1 MVVVVTGANGFIGR
15 AVCAHLRGVGANV
28 RGLVRTL
35 DASTAA
41 RADFMPVGDL
51 TALGQHAL
59 RNALRGAT
67 AVVHLAAHVHRPARA
82 NDVVPMRRI
91 NVEATERI
99 ARAAAD
105 AGATHCVFASS
116 VKVNGEVTL
125 PGRPFRESDPPDP
138 HDDYAATKWEAEQ
151 ALAAVAAETGMR
163 VTALRLPLTYGPG
176 AKGNFA
182 ALARA
187 IRAGVPLPLAA
198 IRNRRS
204 LLGIGNCGAAIEAL
218 LASEDAGGR
227 GRMTPYLVA
236 DAEPVS
242 TPDLVRAMAAAL
254 GVNARLFAVS
264 PGLLRFGGACIAR
277 APAVERLVGSL
288 EVDATAFRMRFG
300 WTPPIPFA
308 DGVADALRG
317 TPPL

>member
-1 MVVVVTGANGFIGR
+1 MVVITGANGFIGR
-15 AVCAHLRGVGANV
+15 AVCAHLRGSGAKV

-41 RADFMPVGDL
+41 RAEFMPVGDL
-51 TALGQHAL
+51 TALGEHAL

-163 VTALRLPLTYGPG
+163 ITALRLPLTYGPG

-182 ALARA
+182 ALAHA
-187 IRAGVPLPLAA
+187 IRAGAPLPLAA
-198 IRNRRS
+198 VRNRRS
-204 LLGIGNCGAAIEAL
+204 LLGVGNCGAAIETL
-218 LASEDAGGR
+218 LASEDADGR

-242 TPDLVRAMAAAL
+242 TPELVRAMAAAL
-254 GVNARLFAVS
+254 GVNAHLFGVS

-288 EVDATAFRMRFG
+288 EVDATAFRTRFG

-308 DGVADALRG
+308 DGVADALRA